1 MLSWHWILR
10 QTSFCCVWCKCIHL
24 FVWRSDV
31 GFGSL
36 SSIFLHFYFFG
47 IESHLVEPDRLVN
60 EVQGSAWLCRC
71 RHAPL
76 CLASNMGSGDP
87 HCDPHA
93 CVAGISLTEPLPQ
106 LTRGSASFLLSRI
119 SRYCLSCSRTRSE
132 DQLSFKFRDLSASA
146 SLVLGLK
153 AHSTTPYP
161 VEVSYRLSTLWDL
174 RSCRW
179 ALGTLNHWHLM
190 PEIFAKAFWGL

>member
-1 MLSWHWILR
+1 MGPFL
-10 QTSFCCVWCKCIHL
+10 QSFY
-24 FVWRSDV
+24 
-31 GFGSL
+31 
-36 SSIFLHFYFFG
+36 IFIFFG

-179 ALGTLNHWHLM
+179 ALGTLNH
-190 PEIFAKAFWGL
+190 